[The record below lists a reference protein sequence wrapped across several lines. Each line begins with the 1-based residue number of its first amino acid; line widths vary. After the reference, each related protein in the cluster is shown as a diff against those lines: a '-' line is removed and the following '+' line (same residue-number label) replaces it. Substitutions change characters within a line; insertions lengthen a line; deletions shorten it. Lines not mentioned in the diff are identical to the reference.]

1 VEEKKKTEVKYMKT
15 IEKLFKLNEL
25 NTNVRTEVL
34 AGITTFMTMAY
45 IIFVNPLIL
54 SNAGLSIPAVASATC
69 LISALTCILMGIC
82 TNYPFALA
90 PGMGLN
96 AFIAFSICKS
106 MNLPWQ
112 VGMAIIFI
120 EGSII
125 TILVLTKFRA
135 AVMNAIPLSLKKA
148 ISIGIGLFI
157 AFIGLQNAGIVVDNP
172 ATLISM
178 GNFNNGQV
186 LLALIGF
193 VVTILFISLRMRG
206 AILLGIVVTAI
217 IGIPMGLTKIPQSIV
232 ALPDFSSFGGFA
244 IGLKDMITLPL
255 WLAVFACLVSDFFDT
270 MGTVI
275 GVGEEGGF
283 LKEGKLAR
291 LNRVLFVDSLGAMF
305 GGIFGSS
312 SATTYIES
320 ATGVA
325 SGGRSG
331 LTSITVGLLFLL
343 ALFFSP
349 LVSVLPAC
357 ATAPA
362 LILVGYHM
370 MSIAKDIPWNEFD
383 EALPSFMVMLV
394 MPLTFSI
401 SHGIGCGFISYV
413 LIKIFKGKFNE
424 IHPLLL
430 IVAILFAISFSPLV
444 PK

>member
-1 VEEKKKTEVKYMKT
+1 
-15 IEKLFKLNEL
+15 
-25 NTNVRTEVL
+25 
-34 AGITTFMTMAY
+34 
-45 IIFVNPLIL
+45 
-54 SNAGLSIPAVASATC
+54 
-69 LISALTCILMGIC
+69 
-82 TNYPFALA
+82 
-90 PGMGLN
+90 
-96 AFIAFSICKS
+96 
-106 MNLPWQ
+106 
-112 VGMAIIFI
+112 
-120 EGSII
+120 
-125 TILVLTKFRA
+125 
-135 AVMNAIPLSLKKA
+135 
-148 ISIGIGLFI
+148 
-157 AFIGLQNAGIVVDNP
+157 
-172 ATLISM
+172 
-178 GNFNNGQV
+178 
-186 LLALIGF
+186 
-193 VVTILFISLRMRG
+193 
-206 AILLGIVVTAI
+206 
-217 IGIPMGLTKIPQSIV
+217 
-232 ALPDFSSFGGFA
+232 
-244 IGLKDMITLPL
+244 MITLPL